1 MTTSHLYQL
10 PHLSEVGA
18 SVEVDAADCF
28 VTPGSHWCPRVGTL
42 MLSSVK
48 HESSRLKSEC
58 SGPRGGC
65 SVHLTVHEL
74 LGRLD
79 GHGLT
84 SPRGRP
90 GGVIRRGTWLA
101 KPLGSPPGEPG
112 LPRGP
117 WRESGA
123 TKACNRVEQDGPF
136 KEATRVLIGLV
147 LKEIPCKILL

>member
-1 MTTSHLYQL
+1 MATSHLYQL

-28 VTPGSHWCPRVGTL
+28 VNTGSHWCPRVGTL

-74 LGRLD
+74 LGRFD
-79 GHGLT
+79 GHGLN

-90 GGVIRRGTWLA
+90 GGSSEGERGWPSHWAAHLESLVFPEALSLNLEQPKLA
-101 KPLGSPPGEPG
+101 
-112 LPRGP
+112 
-117 WRESGA
+117 
-123 TKACNRVEQDGPF
+123 
-136 KEATRVLIGLV
+136 IG
-147 LKEIPCKILL
+147 